1 MLREGGFLMKN
12 KGNVVGVTDKKYD
25 GLFIMERSMKKQE
38 ETEAERKR
46 KEYEQKHNI
55 K

>member
-1 MLREGGFLMKN
+1 MEN

-25 GLFIMERSMKKQE
+25 GLFIMERFMEKQE
-38 ETEAERKR
+38 ETEEERKR
-46 KEYEQKHNI
+46 KEYEQKHNT